1 MTYNPDEIAAILRQ
15 LKQEVRSRRLR
26 GEHAESAAVTAALEQ
41 VQLTSWVNPH
51 QPIAW
56 PHWPKGLWPK
66 VVALVQKA
74 VRRLLCW
81 YINPIIEEQNS
92 FNDAVAAALDAL
104 AKENARLRAELHM
117 QTTARADALKGE
129 RG

>member
-1 MTYNPDEIAAILRQ
+1 MTYNPDEIAEILQQ
-15 LKQEVRSRRLR
+15 LKQEVRSQRLR
-26 GEHAESAAVTAALEQ
+26 GGMDQSAALTAALEQ

-66 VVALVQKA
+66 VMALIQKL

-81 YINPIIEEQNS
+81 YINPIIEEQNDL
-92 FNDAVAAALDAL
+92 NAAVATALDTL
-104 AKENARLRAELHM
+104 AQENARLRAELRV
-117 QTTARADALKGE
+117 QTMTVPARWNE
-129 RG
+129 NES

>member
-1 MTYNPDEIAAILRQ
+1 MTYNPDEIAEILQQ
-15 LKQEVRSRRLR
+15 LKQEVRSQRLR
-26 GEHAESAAVTAALEQ
+26 GGMDQSAALTAALEQ

-66 VVALVQKA
+66 VVALIQKG

-81 YINPIIEEQNS
+81 YITPIIEEQND
-92 FNDAVAAALDAL
+92 FNAAVATALDVMAQ
-104 AKENARLRAELHM
+104 ENTRLRAELRV
-117 QTTARADALKGE
+117 QTIDRSSSLE
-129 RG
+129 RK

>member
-1 MTYNPDEIAAILRQ
+1 MTYNPDEIAAILQQ
-15 LKQEVRSRRLR
+15 LKQEVRGRRLR
-26 GEHAESAAVTAALEQ
+26 GERAESAAVTAALGQ

-56 PHWPKGLWPK
+56 PHWPKGVWPK
-66 VVALVQKA
+66 VVALLQKV

-92 FNDAVAAALDAL
+92 FNAAVAVALDAL
-104 AKENARLRAELHM
+104 AQENGRLRAELRA
-117 QTTARADALKGE
+117 QTSDRAGGPELARG
-129 RG
+129 